1 MRAHERTPRHSAL
14 RVHLELLADRL
25 IVHARL
31 DVILQNVGEGDE
43 QLVDAL
49 VLDQLRKESLR
60 LAALVLAE
68 QLPNLVQSDLAL
80 EVQVHVLQQVPSEF
94 FHVDSSFLGRSNADR
109 TQKKRG
115 DRPRCL
121 HVSGRSR
128 GYWDIGLYAPSPS
141 ECKGIS
147 GTFTAL

>member
-68 QLPNLVQSDLAL
+68 KLPNLVQSDLAL

-94 FHVDSSFLGRSNADR
+94 FHVDSSFLGATGKKPRPGTEKARDR
-109 TQKKRG
+109 QRF
-115 DRPRCL
+115 L
-121 HVSGRSR
+121 HVIGRARSL
-128 GYWDIGLYAPSPS
+128 WDLGLYAPCPS
-141 ECKGIS
+141 
-147 GTFTAL
+147 